1 MQLTPD
7 TDGTDQA
14 GLAAR
19 VHARL
24 DQRLSHHVDRPV
36 ALALSGGGDSIALL
50 RLAAGWARTR
60 GRRLLALT
68 VDHQLQAASADWTD
82 FAAEAAR
89 AQGVDWIGLEWI
101 GDKPKTGVTA
111 AARLARHRLIANAGR
126 EAGARVILFA
136 HNADDIAEADWMRA
150 QGSTLGRLRDW
161 TPSPVWPEGRGLM
174 LARPLLSE
182 RRGLLR
188 DWLAGQGVQWI
199 DDPAND
205 DPRHGR
211 SRARQALQGAP
222 GFETGLSETPSGDIT
237 RCDAAPIVAEGGI
250 IGLDRNVRAAVLAAA
265 LVCAGGGSAPP
276 RGDRLSGL
284 LARLRE
290 NENFTAVLAGAR
302 LEAAGDRVIVMR
314 EAGEWTRRP
323 IPPLRLEIGQAAVWD
338 GRWLFTAQTG
348 GWTVVPARGRLSSL
362 TGRDR
367 ALLNRLPP
375 AARASQP
382 VLLRDGE
389 TVPVLAGSDVEQR
402 LLTPE
407 RLRLALDE
415 TTHEDDLNHTPN
427 GVTPWN
433 HLFSRKDIPDRG
445 ANLGLRTTE
454 DLNEP
459 A

>member
-7 TDGTDQA
+7 IGGTDQA

-19 VHARL
+19 LYARL
-24 DQRLSHHVDRPV
+24 DQRLSHHVDHPV

-50 RLAAGWARTR
+50 RLAAGWARAR

-68 VDHQLQAASADWTD
+68 VDHQLQAASADWTA

-89 AQGVDWIGLEWI
+89 AQGADWIGLDWR

-111 AARLARHRLIANAGR
+111 AARLARHRLIANAAR
-126 EAGARVILFA
+126 DAGARVVLFA

-182 RRGLLR
+182 RREMLR
-188 DWLAGQGVQWI
+188 NWLSGQGADWI
-199 DDPAND
+199 DDPANE
-205 DPRHGR
+205 DPRYGR
-211 SRARQALQGAP
+211 SRARQALQATASAHVSP
-222 GFETGLSETPSGDIT
+222 V
-237 RCDAAPIVAEGGI
+237 RVVDAASASPLIVGGGVI
-250 IGLDRNVRAAVLAAA
+250 QLDRSVRAAMLAAA
-265 LVCAGGGSAPP
+265 LVCAGGGSTPP
-276 RGDRLSGL
+276 RGDRLSAIL
-284 LARLRE
+284 DRLRASE
-290 NENFTAVLAGAR
+290 DFVAVLSGAR
-302 LEAAGDRVIVMR
+302 LEATADRVIVMR

-323 IPPLRLEIGQAAVWD
+323 IAPLRLEPRQAAVWD
-338 GRWLFTAQTG
+338 GRFIFNAREP
-348 GWTVVPARGRLSSL
+348 GWAVVAARGRLSSL

-367 ALLNRLPP
+367 DALNRLPP
-375 AARASQP
+375 AARGAVP

-389 TVPVLAGSDVEQR
+389 TAPVLAGVGVEQR
-402 LLTPE
+402 DLVPE

-415 TTHEDDLNHTPN
+415 TTHEDNLNHPPN

-445 ANLGLRTTE
+445 PTLGLRTTE

>member
-7 TDGTDQA
+7 IGGTDQA

-24 DQRLSHHVDRPV
+24 DQRLSHHVDQPV

-50 RLAAGWARTR
+50 RLAAGWASAR

-68 VDHQLQAASADWTD
+68 VDHQLQSGSAVWTA
-82 FAAEAAR
+82 FAAQAAR
-89 AQGVDWIGLEWI
+89 AQGADWIGLDWC

-111 AARLARHRLIANAGR
+111 AARLARHRLIANAAR
-126 EAGARVILFA
+126 DAGARVVLFA

-182 RRGLLR
+182 RREMLR
-188 DWLAGQGVQWI
+188 NWLSGQGATWI
-199 DDPAND
+199 DDPANE
-205 DPRHGR
+205 DPRYGR
-211 SRARQALQGAP
+211 SRARQALQTTASEPEPTARAAVAP
-222 GFETGLSETPSGDIT
+222 SATPIILD
-237 RCDAAPIVAEGGI
+237 GGI
-250 IGLDRNVRAAVLAAA
+250 IQLDRNLRAATLATT
-265 LVCAGGGSAPP
+265 LVCAGGGSTPP
-276 RGDRLSGL
+276 RGDRLSAIL
-284 LARLRE
+284 NRLRASE
-290 NENFTAVLAGAR
+290 DFVAVLAGAR
-302 LEAAGDRVIVMR
+302 LEARADRVIVMR

-323 IPPLRLEIGQAAVWD
+323 IAPLRLEPGQASVWD
-338 GRWLFTAQTG
+338 GRLVFTARAP
-348 GWTVVPARGRLSSL
+348 GWTVVPARGRLSRL
-362 TGRDR
+362 TAQDR
-367 ALLNRLPP
+367 ATLNRLSP
-375 AARASQP
+375 AARAAVP

-389 TVPVLAGSDVEQR
+389 TAPVLASRMVELR
-402 LLTPE
+402 NLVPE

-415 TTHEDDLNHTPN
+415 TTHEDDLINSPD

-433 HLFSRKDIPDRG
+433 LLFSRTDIPDRG
-445 ANLGLRTTE
+445 PNRGLRTTE

>member
-7 TDGTDQA
+7 IGRTDQA

-24 DQRLSHHVDRPV
+24 DQRLSHHVDHPV

-50 RLAAGWARTR
+50 QLAAGWARAR

-68 VDHQLQAASADWTD
+68 VDHRLQAASADWTV

-89 AQGVDWIGLEWI
+89 GQGADWIGLEWR

-111 AARLARHRLIANAGR
+111 AARLARHRLIADAAR
-126 EAGARVILFA
+126 DAGARVVLFA

-182 RRGLLR
+182 RRETLR
-188 DWLAGQGVQWI
+188 NWLSGQGAAWI
-199 DDPAND
+199 DDPANE
-205 DPRHGR
+205 DPRYGR
-211 SRARQALQGAP
+211 SRARQALQAMAP
-222 GFETGLSETPSGDIT
+222 APVSPL
-237 RCDAAPIVAEGGI
+237 RAARASAAQPIIVKDGI
-250 IGLDRNVRAAVLAAA
+250 VHLDRSIRAASLAAV
-265 LVCAGGGSAPP
+265 LVCAGGGSTPP
-276 RGDRLSGL
+276 RGDRLS
-284 LARLRE
+284 AIVERLRAAE
-290 NENFTAVLAGAR
+290 DFVAVMSGAR
-302 LEAAGDRVIVMR
+302 LEATADRVIVMR

-323 IPPLRLEIGQAAVWD
+323 IGPLPLKPGQAAVWD
-338 GRWLFTAQTG
+338 GRRIFTARAP
-348 GWTVVPARGRLSSL
+348 GWTVVAARGRLSSL
-362 TGRDR
+362 TVRDR
-367 ALLNRLPP
+367 AALNRLPP
-375 AARASQP
+375 AARASIP
-382 VLLRDGE
+382 VLLRDTE
-389 TVPVLAGSDVEQR
+389 TVPVLACRDVEQR
-402 LLTPE
+402 DLAPE

-415 TTHEDDLNHTPN
+415 TTHEDDLNHPRD

-433 HLFSRKDIPDRG
+433 PLFSRKDIPDRG
-445 ANLGLRTTE
+445 PTLGLRTTE

>member
-7 TDGTDQA
+7 IGGTDQA

-24 DQRLSHHVDRPV
+24 DQRLTHHVDHPV

-50 RLAAGWARTR
+50 HLAATWAKAR

-68 VDHQLQAASADWTD
+68 VDHQLQSDSAAWTA

-89 AQGVDWIGLEWI
+89 GQGADWIGLDWR
-101 GDKPKTGVTA
+101 GDKPKTGITA
-111 AARLARHRLIANAGR
+111 AARLARHRLIADAARN
-126 EAGARVILFA
+126 AGARVILFA

-161 TPSPVWPEGRGLM
+161 TPSPVWPQGRGLM

-182 RRGLLR
+182 RRQTLR
-188 DWLAGQGVQWI
+188 NWLSGQGDDWI
-199 DDPAND
+199 DDPANE
-205 DPRHGR
+205 DPRYGR
-211 SRARQALQGAP
+211 SRARQALQATASEPEPTARAAVAP
-222 GFETGLSETPSGDIT
+222 SAT
-237 RCDAAPIVAEGGI
+237 RIILDGGI
-250 IGLDRNVRAAVLAAA
+250 IQLDRNLRAATLAAA
-265 LVCAGGGSAPP
+265 LVCAGGGSTPP
-276 RGDRLSGL
+276 RGDRLSVIL
-284 LARLRE
+284 DRLRASE
-290 NENFTAVLAGAR
+290 DFVAVLAGAR
-302 LEAAGDRVIVMR
+302 LEATADRVIVMR

-323 IPPLRLEIGQAAVWD
+323 IAPLRLEPRQASVWD
-338 GRWLFTAQTG
+338 GRLVFTARAPD
-348 GWTVVPARGRLSSL
+348 WTVVPARGRLSRL
-362 TGRDR
+362 TAQDR
-367 ALLNRLPP
+367 ATLNRLPP
-375 AARASQP
+375 AARAAVP

-389 TVPVLAGSDVEQR
+389 TAPVLASRMVELR
-402 LLTPE
+402 NLVPE

-415 TTHEDDLNHTPN
+415 TTHEDDLINPPD

-433 HLFSRKDIPDRG
+433 LLFSRTDIPDRG
-445 ANLGLRTTE
+445 PNRGLRTTE